1 MSRISFALATAAL
14 AAAVAVS
21 SSPSPAAPQP
31 AGPTVEV
38 KASRAGF
45 EPSSLTIR
53 KGETTHVVLT
63 SADGEHCFA
72 IDELRVEKRIVPG
85 RPTRFDLAA
94 DRAGNYAF
102 YCCLESGPAAEKER
116 GQLIVAE

>member
-1 MSRISFALATAAL
+1 MSRFSFVFATAAL
-14 AAAVAVS
+14 AAAVAFLPS
-21 SSPSPAAPQP
+21 RSPAAPQQ

-38 KASRAGF
+38 RVSRAGF
-45 EPSSLTIR
+45 QPASLTIR

-63 SADGEHCFA
+63 SAEGEHCFA

-94 DRAGNYAF
+94 DRVGTYAF
-102 YCCLESGPAAEKER
+102 YCCLESGPAAERER
-116 GQLIVAE
+116 GQLTVAE

>member
-1 MSRISFALATAAL
+1 VSRSSFALVTAAL
-14 AAAVAVS
+14 AAAVTVS
-21 SSPSPAAPQP
+21 SSPAAPQP
-31 AGPTVEV
+31 AGPTVGV

-94 DRAGNYAF
+94 DRAGTYAF